1 MAKTKVFKGIIN
13 GQEFDNVQ
21 AYNTRMNELIASG
34 EDIEATSQT
43 SIQDVED
50 VCTEENENDCSKG
63 TNTGEEFVNMLPG
76 FNPRTA
82 LNSFLNEL
90 VTENPNLDEENFA
103 KVRKYHEE
111 NYPKMVDKIER
122 MDYHAAKG
130 YLNDINVV
138 LTEITNADSDVKKSD
153 NDIRTQI
160 ASLEEQLK
168 DVERCYRVIKEYRDL
183 YQELKSRVVN
193 RINHL
198 NRNTSNEEKFE
209 KPITNVFDGLLTRN
223 PEKVDVRGILK
234 LLSEVLGIDG
244 SPFGGKPTEIK

>member
-1 MAKTKVFKGIIN
+1 MAKKKVFKGIIN
-13 GQEFDNVQ
+13 GQEFNNVQ
-21 AYNTRMNELIASG
+21 EYNTRMNELLASG

-43 SIQDVED
+43 IIQDVED
-50 VCTEENENDCSKG
+50 VCTEENDCNKG
-63 TNTGEEFVNMLPG
+63 TDTAEEFVNMLPG

-90 VTENPNLDEENFA
+90 VTENPNLDKENFT
-103 KVRKYHEE
+103 KVCKYHDE
-111 NYPKMVDKIER
+111 NFPKMVDKINQ

-138 LTEITNADSDVKKSD
+138 LTEITMADSDVKKKD
-153 NDIRTQI
+153 NDIRERI
-160 ASLEEQLK
+160 ASLEEQLEDAK
-168 DVERCYRVIKEYRDL
+168 RCYPVIEEYRDL

-209 KPITNVFDGLLTRN
+209 KPTNVFDGLLTRN
-223 PEKVDVRGILK
+223 PEKVDVRGILN
-234 LLSEVLGIDG
+234 LLNKILGING
-244 SPFGGKPTEIK
+244 SPFGGKPTETK

>member
-1 MAKTKVFKGIIN
+1 MAKKKVFKGIIN

-21 AYNTRMNELIASG
+21 EYNTRMNELIASG

-50 VCTEENENDCSKG
+50 VCTEENENDCNKG
-63 TNTGEEFVNMLPG
+63 TSTGEEFVNMLPG

-103 KVRKYHEE
+103 KVRKYHDE
-111 NYPKMVDKIER
+111 NFPKMVDKIER

-160 ASLEEQLK
+160 ASLEEKLEDAK
-168 DVERCYRVIKEYRDL
+168 RCYPVIEEYRDL
-183 YQELKSRVVN
+183 YQELKSRVVD

-198 NRNTSNEEKFE
+198 NRNTPNEEKLE
-209 KPITNVFDGLLTRN
+209 KPNLNMLDGLVDIK
-223 PEKVDVRGILK
+223 PEKVDVNGILN
-234 LLSEVLGIDG
+234 LLSDIMGIDVK
-244 SPFGGKPTEIK
+244 SLMDKRHHN

>member
-1 MAKTKVFKGIIN
+1 MAKKKVFKGIIN

-50 VCTEENENDCSKG
+50 VCTEENDCDKG
-63 TNTGEEFVNMLPG
+63 TTDTTEEFVNMLPG
-76 FNPRTA
+76 FNPRTS

-103 KVRKYHEE
+103 KVCKYHDE
-111 NYPKMVDKIER
+111 NYPKMIDKIEQ

-138 LTEITNADSDVKKSD
+138 LTEITNTDSDVKKND
-153 NDIRTQI
+153 NDIREHI

-209 KPITNVFDGLLTRN
+209 KPITNMFDGLLTN
-223 PEKVDVRGILK
+223 KPENVDVRGILK